1 MSLRLRLVLLILVL
15 VALVAVTLSALE
27 LQTLVEAYTDQARQD
42 AELAGQQV
50 SAFLIDQINLHAADY
65 EPPESI
71 AQTRAMWTDIAA
83 TDPDISPEL
92 ERTTVPIPSLLE
104 INIAGRNG
112 RILASSSPPNISE
125 RLARRTPFSE
135 WNQIPWYRRTW
146 SLVDRSAPDLEVTVP
161 LGIAGESDTIF
172 TVQVVSS
179 SVLVRDALM
188 PEFNRLF
195 SVSGA
200 AVVISLLLV
209 LIATHRVL
217 RPLER
222 IERTIDR
229 ITQGR
234 FESEESKR
242 QGSSPGA
249 KEFRAVQDKLN
260 LLGQRLSD
268 AQGDGRGLTA
278 QTRAQGLDVM
288 VETMASQLAVANRL
302 AAISRLSGG
311 VAHEIKNPLNAIL
324 LRLDLL
330 RARLEAGQEP
340 EELAGEIDVLSKE
353 VVRLDRVVKTFLD
366 FSRPVEVKLQELDL
380 KALIQEIVDFI
391 RPQAEAAGIAVV
403 VRLPEDDAFIQGDAD
418 LLKQA
423 LLNLVTNAV
432 EAMQERTNGDQAEA
446 SEAGNQLE
454 VALSHDPA
462 GEGRFALEISDT
474 GPGIP
479 PAKREKVFQLY
490 FTTKEKGS
498 GIGLAMTYRAVQLH
512 NGTITFRT
520 ASGQGTTF
528 RIELPATVRQA
539 APYVA
544 S

>member
-15 VALVAVTLSALE
+15 VALVAVTLSALQ
-27 LQTLVEAYTDQARQD
+27 LQTLVKAYSDQAEQN

-65 EPPESI
+65 EPPESVE
-71 AQTRAMWTDIAA
+71 QTRAMWTDIAA
-83 TDPDISPEL
+83 TDPDISSEL

-104 INIAGRNG
+104 INIAGRND
-112 RILASSSPPNISE
+112 RILASSSPPNIGE
-125 RLARRTPFSE
+125 RLTRRTQFSE
-135 WNQIPWYRRTW
+135 WSGIPWYRRTW
-146 SLVDRSAPDLEVTVP
+146 NLIERNAPDLEVTVP

-188 PEFNRLF
+188 PEFTRLLG
-195 SVSGA
+195 VSGA

-209 LIATHRVL
+209 LTATHTAL

-229 ITQGR
+229 IAQGR
-234 FESEESKR
+234 FETEES
-242 QGSSPGA
+242 QNDAASPGA

-260 LLGQRLSD
+260 LLGQRLSGS
-268 AQGDGRGLTA
+268 QGGLA
-278 QTRAQGLDVM
+278 PQTRAQGLDVM
-288 VETMASQLAVANRL
+288 VENMASQLAVANRL

-340 EELAGEIDVLSKE
+340 EELASEIDVLSKE

-366 FSRPVEVKLQELDL
+366 FSRPVEVKLEELDL
-380 KALIQEIVDFI
+380 KNLILEIVDFI
-391 RPQAEAAGIAVV
+391 RPQAEAAGIAVSV
-403 VRLPEDDAFIQGDAD
+403 HLPEDEAFIQGDAD

-432 EAMQERTNGDQAEA
+432 EAMQERPANDEAERPRTGDQLAVT
-446 SEAGNQLE
+446 LT
-454 VALSHDPA
+454 HDPT

-479 PAKREKVFQLY
+479 PAKQEKVFQLY
-490 FTTKEKGS
+490 FTTKQKGS

-528 RIELPATVRQA
+528 RIALPATMRQS